1 MNHNLRSVGHSPDRR
16 ASIAPRLISLLRD
29 KEIARGIA
37 RGLVAGGIILAA
49 LFWWPSFAPVRHQ
62 DTARPTGDIIR
73 KADFNGHHSSDDVR
87 RIADW
92 IASTNDAS
100 GHSFVL
106 IDKREAQLYVFDA
119 DARLSASTPVL
130 LGGARGDDSVPG
142 IGNRQIS
149 AVLPDERTTP
159 AGRFLGERGHNARG
173 EDVIWV
179 DYDAAVSMHR
189 VLTSNPEERRLE
201 RLATPTSD
209 DNRISYGCINV
220 PVDFYE
226 AHIQP
231 TFAGAPAIIYVLPE
245 VRSVSE
251 VFRMHA
257 SAS

>member
-1 MNHNLRSVGHSPDRR
+1 MNHNMRSVGHSPDRC
-16 ASIAPRLISLLRD
+16 ASTARTLVSLLRH
-29 KEIARGIA
+29 KEIAKATVLGLGIGGVLLA
-37 RGLVAGGIILAA
+37 VAC
-49 LFWWPSFAPVRHQ
+49 WWPTPALIRQ
-62 DTARPTGDIIR
+62 DAARPTPELIR
-73 KADFNGHHSSDDVR
+73 KADFQGHPSSDDVR

-92 IASTNDAS
+92 IASSNDAS
-100 GHSFVL
+100 GHAFVVV
-106 IDKREAQLYVFDA
+106 DKREAQLYVFDA

-130 LGGARGDDSVPG
+130 LGSARGDDSVPG

-159 AGRFLGERGHNARG
+159 AGRFVGERGHNARG

-209 DNRISYGCINV
+209 DNRISYGCINI

-231 TFAGAPAIIYVLPE
+231 TFAGAPAIVYVLPE

-257 SAS
+257 SAD